1 MAGTQLPK
9 LLLPA
14 SASAR
19 SYFWEGKEAD
29 LRTPV
34 WDMSIL
40 TSILTILTILTIGVN
55 ACPYFQFFEEPPY
68 LPFYLKFFF
77 IFFFERQDGG
87 GCGGA
92 VAVEEETELTFI
104 CWFTF
109 QMPLT
114 AKTGPG

>member
-40 TSILTILTILTIGVN
+40 TSILTIGVN

-68 LPFYLKFFF
+68 LPFHLKFFF
-77 IFFFERQDGG
+77 YLFERQDGG
-87 GCGGA
+87 GGGGA

-104 CWFTF
+104 CWFTSKCLL
-109 QMPLT
+109 QPRLDQ
-114 AKTGPG
+114 AD